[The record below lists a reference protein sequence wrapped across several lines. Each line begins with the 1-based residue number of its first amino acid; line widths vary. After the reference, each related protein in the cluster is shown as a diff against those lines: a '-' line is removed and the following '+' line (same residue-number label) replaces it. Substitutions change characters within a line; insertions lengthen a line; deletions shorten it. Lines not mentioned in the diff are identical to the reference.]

1 MNVLTERAS
10 VVYHRDSVNTN
21 TVIRARSPLR
31 ISFVGGGTDLAH
43 YYEEYGGAV
52 LSSTINR
59 YAFAT
64 LRPRQDATVRITA
77 LDFGH
82 SAEYQLQDKSV
93 HNDGLFDL
101 VRTAIRRVGG
111 DKGFELDLHGEA
123 PRGSGLG
130 GSSAVTA
137 AILGAMIEHL
147 GAVLDS
153 YELAELNYQIER
165 IDLGIAGGKQDQYA
179 TTFGGFNLI
188 EFSKDRVDVT
198 PLRLPVDALND
209 LEDHLTLY
217 YTGQVRPLLGI
228 VEKRIAAY
236 ESGDSFVH
244 DGMRRLH
251 SMVYDAKDAL
261 LKGRMREFGALL
273 HESMVNKK
281 KLDPNVSTPYIDE
294 LYELARNSGAVGG
307 KLLGAGGGGYLL
319 LFVEGRRQFE
329 VRAKLEKAGAVYTHF
344 SFEDRGLQVWRS
356 RCF

>member
-10 VVYHRDSVNTN
+10 VVYNRDSVNTN

-43 YYEEYGGAV
+43 YYEECGGAG

-59 YAFAT
+59 YVFAT

-137 AILGAMIEHL
+137 AILGAMIEYL
-147 GAVLDS
+147 GVVLDP
-153 YELAELNYQIER
+153 YELSKLNYIIER
-165 IDLGIAGGKQDQYA
+165 QDLGIAGGKQDQYA
-179 TTFGGFNLI
+179 TTFGGFNVI
-188 EFSKDRVDVT
+188 EFWKDRISVT
-198 PLRLPVDALND
+198 PLRVSPDVLHD
-209 LEDHLTLY
+209 LEDHLVLC
-217 YTGQVRPLLGI
+217 YTGKVRPSLGI
-228 VEKRIAAY
+228 VEKRMHAY
-236 ESGDSFVH
+236 EQGDKRVL
-244 DGMRRLH
+244 DGMHRLNQ
-251 SMVYDAKDAL
+251 MVYEAKDIL
-261 LKGRMREFGALL
+261 LKGKLREFGELL
-273 HESMVNKK
+273 DEGMINKRK
-281 KLDPNVSTPYIDE
+281 MN
-294 LYELARNSGAVGG
+294 
-307 KLLGAGGGGYLL
+307 
-319 LFVEGRRQFE
+319 
-329 VRAKLEKAGAVYTHF
+329 
-344 SFEDRGLQVWRS
+344 
-356 RCF
+356 